1 MVISWRERNKKTPV
15 HLGEHELPFF
25 LALILESAA
34 WAWPV
39 GLELGP
45 NAEDR
50 KRLERTRSQKLNAG
64 DRKTREA
71 ASYQA
76 PGFPRIYMCCNCVES
91 VCII

>member
-1 MVISWRERNKKTPV
+1 MSS
-15 HLGEHELPFF
+15 PFF
-25 LALILESAA
+25 LASILESAA

-39 GLELGP
+39 GLAPGP

-76 PGFPRIYMCCNCVES
+76 PGFQNIYVLQLC
-91 VCII
+91 

>member
-1 MVISWRERNKKTPV
+1 MTMEAMNGVRRNKKTPV

-25 LALILESAA
+25 LAKILASILESLESAA

-39 GLELGP
+39 GLAPGS
-45 NAEDR
+45 NAKDR

-71 ASYQA
+71 AS
-76 PGFPRIYMCCNCVES
+76 C
-91 VCII
+91 

>member
-1 MVISWRERNKKTPV
+1 M
-15 HLGEHELPFF
+15 
-25 LALILESAA
+25 ALILESAA

-39 GLELGP
+39 GLAPGP

-76 PGFPRIYMCCNCVES
+76 PGFSRIYMCCNCVES
-91 VCII
+91 VCIIEVNKP